1 MQISSGGSSFLDSRE
16 AGIAKMEF
24 IGRGVSQEFFVILVE
39 TYFEFITR
47 ARDGVLCMCHICLI
61 YSASL

>member
-1 MQISSGGSSFLDSRE
+1 
-16 AGIAKMEF
+16 MEF